1 MVVTAPM
8 NDILSALR
16 DIAPLHFA
24 EDWDNVGLLI
34 GRSERMVTRAMLTI
48 DLSEE
53 ILDEAIDQQVDFIVT
68 YHPVLFRPVNR
79 ITDADPE
86 GRLLLATMNNRIS
99 VYSPHTALDAAAG
112 GVTDW
117 LADAIGSGYRRPLVP
132 HEHLPST
139 AEVKVVTF
147 VPHDAV
153 DRVRDALA
161 TTGAGKIGEYDHC
174 SFSTPGTGSFRGG
187 EGTHP
192 IVGEPGQLEA
202 VPEMRLE
209 MVCSRTALPVMV
221 ATLRQFH
228 PYEEVPFDLYPLTPV
243 PDLDAGV
250 GRRVVL
256 DQPATV
262 GSIGELLKKHLRI
275 NRLKMTNPERTVGVV
290 GFVPGS
296 GADLIDTAIREAGCE
311 LFVTGEMKHHAALR
325 AELMGCS
332 IILTGHTNSERGYLP
347 VLRERLTERVE
358 EVEFIISKMDRS
370 RFEVI

>member
-1 MVVTAPM
+1 
-8 NDILSALR
+8 
-16 DIAPLHFA
+16 
-24 EDWDNVGLLI
+24 
-34 GRSERMVTRAMLTI
+34 
-48 DLSEE
+48 
-53 ILDEAIDQQVDFIVT
+53 
-68 YHPVLFRPVNR
+68 
-79 ITDADPE
+79 
-86 GRLLLATMNNRIS
+86 
-99 VYSPHTALDAAAG
+99 
-112 GVTDW
+112 
-117 LADAIGSGYRRPLVP
+117 
-132 HEHLPST
+132 
-139 AEVKVVTF
+139 
-147 VPHDAV
+147 
-153 DRVRDALA
+153 
-161 TTGAGKIGEYDHC
+161 
-174 SFSTPGTGSFRGG
+174 
-187 EGTHP
+187 
-192 IVGEPGQLEA
+192 
-202 VPEMRLE
+202 
-209 MVCSRTALPVMV
+209 MV